1 MANSPVQIVLNT
13 NDFIEALDNNGGG
26 SPKDFFDGNDSDF
39 VEHRDNLQKQL
50 GDIKS
55 MQLVSSFT
63 KVSYAK
69 VTLKQAALAK
79 SHRPTSQIFKREIA
93 PVVGAGD
100 LGELFVELTPESID
114 LINGKMSRA
123 ETKVAYKEK
132 DGKSEPK
139 PSRIRSEVG
148 AIEDIVAYT
157 ASDKRKFSVKEAVEW
172 LSNAQ
177 TGGSYMV
184 ELFEAPPAR
193 KDWDLLSENKF
204 DLFKSFVDGLE
215 NVGNGLFASRVITG
229 AGTAVIFGLK
239 LEKSSA
245 SPIIQL
251 FPVSSSVVKS
261 KFGERHPID
270 LDVKKHSKLLD
281 FLGKHPLVKK
291 ISLPPIITKSDSV
304 SSTKRGK
311 TFTVPSLKNGAS
323 YPKLCVVDGG
333 VSDIYGDWIEDRWG
347 LISNSDKDENHGT
360 FIAGLAI
367 AGQALNGDDV
377 CREVDGCK
385 IIDLDILPLG
395 HKFDTYFPKPFQ
407 FFSELESAVQE
418 LKAKT
423 NVRIFN
429 FSMNIEEHASTT
441 GYSPFAQLLDKI
453 AEENDVVFVI
463 SAGNTK
469 PVDMRREWPE
479 DIVEALKVL
488 ASSRNDTIKKP
499 AESCRNVSV
508 SALNPPH
515 IDGLIPYALSNY
527 SCRGPGLRVGL
538 KPDFAHVGGSGTSHP
553 TFGHGLLSL
562 DTKGKIIDGC
572 GTSYAAPNVAKTL
585 ASLDHLIEGSVS
597 RETLIALGIHHAVL
611 PDSLNDKNLR
621 NVTKHL
627 VGFGMPK
634 GSEEILNGAPSA
646 ITLVFANRAISGHK
660 LSFKFSWPP
669 SLVRDG
675 KCFGH
680 AKLTIVSTPRFDYR
694 YGAEFVRINIDAAL
708 RQQQKNGKY
717 LGRLSAIY
725 TPDDGEGSLFEKD
738 QIEHSFKWSP
748 VKVYEKIF
756 PRGVGPTTQWSLDV
770 EYLARD
776 GVAIP
781 REGVPFTAILTIS
794 DPNNEEPVFNDMR
807 QMLQSLGVQAVD
819 IKTAARVVPRV

>member
-13 NDFIEALDNNGGG
+13 NDFIEALEHNGGG
-26 SPKDFFDGNDSDF
+26 SPKDFFDGNDADF
-39 VEHRDNLQKQL
+39 VDHRDNLQKQL
-50 GDIKS
+50 GEIRS
-55 MQLVSSFT
+55 MQLVSSYT

-79 SHRPTSQIFKREIA
+79 SHRPTSQIFKRDIA

-114 LINGKMSRA
+114 VINGKFNRV
-123 ETKVAYKEK
+123 ETEVEYKEK

-139 PSRIRSEVG
+139 PTRLRSEIG
-148 AIEDIVAYT
+148 AIENISAYT
-157 ASDKRKFSVKEAVEW
+157 ASDKRKFSVKEAIEW
-172 LSNAQ
+172 LSNPQ

-193 KDWDLLSENKF
+193 KDWDLLSAYKF
-204 DLFKSFVDGLE
+204 DLFESFIDGLE

-229 AGTAVIFGLK
+229 AGAAVIFGVK
-239 LEKSSA
+239 LEKSSS
-245 SPIIQL
+245 SPVIQS
-251 FPVSSSVVKS
+251 FPVSSSLVKS
-261 KFGERHPID
+261 KSGEKHIID
-270 LDVKKHSKLLD
+270 LDIKKHNKLLE
-281 FLGKHPLVKK
+281 FLDKHPLVKK
-291 ISLPPIITKSDSV
+291 ISLPPIIMKSSAA
-304 SSTKRGK
+304 TFIKRGK
-311 TFTVPSLKNGAS
+311 NFVVPSIEDGVS
-323 YPKLCVVDGG
+323 YPKICVVDGG

-347 LISNSDKDENHGT
+347 LISPSDKDENHGS

-367 AGQALNGDDV
+367 AGQGLNGNAI
-377 CREVDGCK
+377 CREIDGCK
-385 IIDLDILPLG
+385 IIDLDILPLE
-395 HKFDTYFPKPFQ
+395 HKYDTYFPKPFQ

-418 LKAKT
+418 LKART
-423 NVRIFN
+423 GVRVFN

-441 GYSPFAQLLDKI
+441 GYSLFAQLLDKI

-463 SAGNTK
+463 SAGNTR

-479 DIVEALKVL
+479 DTIEALKIL

-515 IDGLIPYALSNY
+515 IDGVIPYTLSNY

-538 KPDFAHVGGSGTSHP
+538 KPDFAHVGGSGTIHP
-553 TFGHGLLSL
+553 TLGHGLLSL
-562 DTKGKIIDGC
+562 DHKGKIVDGC

-585 ASLDHLIEGSVS
+585 ASLDHAIEGSVS
-597 RETLIALGIHHAVL
+597 RETLIGLGIHHASL

-634 GSEEILNGAPSA
+634 GSEEILNGTPSA
-646 ITLVFANRAISGHK
+646 ITLVFANRAIIGHK

-717 LGRLSAIY
+717 LGRLNAIY
-725 TPDDGEGSLFEKD
+725 TPDEGEGSLFEKD

-748 VKVYEKIF
+748 VKVYEKTF
-756 PRGVGPTTQWSLDV
+756 PRGVGPTTDWSLDV

-794 DPNNEEPVFNDMR
+794 DPNNEQPVFNDMR

>member
-13 NDFIEALDNNGGG
+13 NDFIEALDNKGGG
-26 SPKDFFDGNDSDF
+26 PSKDFFAGNDSDF

-50 GDIKS
+50 SEIRS
-55 MQLVSSFT
+55 MQLVNSFA
-63 KVSYAK
+63 KISYAK

-79 SHRPTSQIFKREIA
+79 SHRPTSQIFKRDIA

-100 LGELFVELTPESID
+100 LGELFVELTPESINE
-114 LINGKMSRA
+114 INKKVGLA
-123 ETKVAYKEK
+123 ETETRYKEK
-132 DGKSEPK
+132 NGKSEPN
-139 PSRIRSEVG
+139 PTRLRSEVG
-148 AIEDIVAYT
+148 AIQDIIPYT

-172 LSNAQ
+172 FSNPQ

-193 KDWDLLSENKF
+193 QDWDLLSQYKF
-204 DLFKSFVDGLE
+204 DLFKSFLDGLE
-215 NVGNGLFASRVITG
+215 SIGNGLFASKVTTG
-229 AGTAVIFGLK
+229 IGSAIIFGIK
-239 LEKSSA
+239 LEKSASA
-245 SPIIQL
+245 PVIQL
-251 FPVSSSVVKS
+251 FPSSSSANKQ
-261 KFGERHPID
+261 GEKRIVD
-270 LDVKKHSKLLD
+270 LDTKKHSELLD
-281 FLGKHPLVKK
+281 FLGKHPLVKR
-291 ISLPPIITKSDSV
+291 ITLPPIIMQ
-304 SSTKRGK
+304 SSPAGAIKRGR
-311 TFTVPSLKNGAS
+311 TFTIPSIKNNIS
-323 YPKLCVVDGG
+323 YPKVCVVDGG

-347 LISNSDKDENHGT
+347 LISPSDKDENHGT

-367 AGQALNGDDV
+367 IGQTLNGNAI

-385 IIDLDILPLG
+385 IIDLDILPLANRY
-395 HKFDTYFPKPFQ
+395 DTYFPKPFQ
-407 FFSELESAVQE
+407 FFTELESAVQE
-418 LKAKT
+418 LKART
-423 NVRIFN
+423 GVRIFN

-441 GYSPFAQLLDKI
+441 GYSLFAQLLDKI

-463 SAGNTK
+463 SAGNTR
-469 PVDMRREWPE
+469 PVDMRREWP
-479 DIVEALKVL
+479 DDAFEAVKIL
-488 ASSRNDTIKKP
+488 ASSRNDAIKKP

-508 SALNPPH
+508 SALNPPN
-515 IDGLIPYALSNY
+515 IDGIVPYALSNY

-538 KPDFAHVGGSGTSHP
+538 KPDFAHIGGSGTIHP
-553 TFGHGLLSL
+553 TLGHGLLSL
-562 DTKGKIIDGC
+562 DVSGKIVDGC

-585 ASLDHLIEGSVS
+585 ASLDHSIEGSVS

-611 PDSLNDKNLR
+611 PESLNDKSLG

-627 VGFGMPK
+627 VGFGIPN
-634 GSEEILNGAPSA
+634 GSEEILNGDPSA

-660 LSFKFSWPP
+660 MSFKFSWPS

-708 RQQQKNGKY
+708 RQMQKNGKY

-725 TPDDGEGSLFEKD
+725 TPDKGDGSLFEKD

-756 PRGVGPTTQWSLDV
+756 PRGVGPTTEWSLDV

-776 GVAIP
+776 GVTIP

-794 DPNNEEPVFNDMR
+794 DPYKEKPVFNDVR